1 MQSTFNWPATDA
13 DGVCASQ
20 TLGAAGALTLN
31 GALLEPSSLLKTRR
45 VIMGDG
51 IQRTVTITS
60 TDDQTGVDFTITG
73 TDLYG
78 NTVTEVLSGGNN
90 TTVTSVEHYAII
102 TSIVADGAV
111 GTAITVGS
119 GAGGSTRWW
128 TPNRNANPT
137 SISLYLVISGTINV
151 TVQDTPNDIN
161 GGDGLPVT
169 AEIFNH
175 PTLAGETSSGSSN
188 YAFPPGA
195 IRLSVASGSG
205 TCAFTII
212 QAE

>member
-1 MQSTFNWPATDA
+1 MQSTFNWPASDA

-20 TLGAAGALTLN
+20 TLAAAGALVLN

-51 IQRTVTITS
+51 IQRSVTITS
-60 TDDQTGVDFTITG
+60 TDDQTGVDFTIVG
-73 TDLYG
+73 EDLYG
-78 NTVTEVLSGGNN
+78 NAVTEVLAGGDN
-90 TTVTSVEHYAII
+90 TTVTSVEKYAIVYSI
-102 TSIVADGAV
+102 TGDAAV

-119 GAGGSTRWW
+119 GAGGTTRWW

-137 SISLYLVISGTINV
+137 TISLYLVIGGTINV

-161 GGDGLPVT
+161 GGDGLPST
-169 AEIFNH
+169 AQIFNH

-195 IRLSVASGSG
+195 VRLSVASGSG
-205 TCAFTII
+205 TCEFTII
-212 QAE
+212 QAD